1 LTGVR
6 GVWRRLGSSGLVRVG
21 AVPVLVLVVA
31 LFFVFPW
38 LPEPS
43 PAGAALE
50 RYAPE
55 QDGGSILVKKF
66 DADGKLISTESQ
78 NLATIPDLRT
88 FTELGKDIS
97 GQLEDIYTSPQNMED
112 AEVVEVRRRTLETT
126 GKISDSTDTLVL
138 EPRGMLLLANRSG
151 DTGTE
156 VVFDQPAVLLPS
168 DFGPGKRW
176 SSEGMA
182 GPVNYELNG
191 RVVGSGA
198 FESDLGNFDDCL
210 FVRTRLTFSGSD
222 AQDNSVDYKDTYC
235 AGVGLVESR
244 EFDAAGK
251 STQRGT
257 VVSTD
262 QAPPESAA
270 ALPPVPLTAPEG
282 VAGDPSSWRLGHFGR
297 LKPSGESS
305 ASSIP
310 PTYIRTDPPVL
321 LAAAEE
327 GDLLALDVG
336 KNPGSVRWRFHTD
349 GNIYGPPAFDAETGR
364 IFFGATDK
372 KLYALDARGL
382 FLWAYETDDNVASRP
397 VVAGDTVVFGS
408 ENRNIYGLDA
418 GTGRELWTVSTGG
431 PVVSSPA
438 FESGVVVIGSDDGAV
453 YGLDPETGDQ
463 KWRYLAKAAVEAP
476 VTAADGVAYVAS
488 RSGELTALDASSG
501 KEIWTSSQ
509 GKILRT
515 APAVGDEAVFVVDD
529 DHGLLA
535 FDRRTGKK
543 LWENPQGSY
552 VGPPLVARDELVV
565 ARTDG
570 HIERLDLDG
579 KRTGG
584 WDGAVA
590 GNPIDGDP
598 AFSIGPVA
606 GGGALWAATDKAS
619 VVRLGLQKGPSHLE
633 PTWADAFSDLP
644 FVGDA
649 PQYTATGYRGEALL
663 LGAGNNV
670 YLVDPESGEAR
681 RISTLNGASGSPAT
695 EPLVAGD
702 TLLAVSGDTLHAA
715 RLPDADELWKF
726 EGGSSLRPPVVVGQS
741 VLWLSTKGDKNTLNS
756 LDLGSGD
763 VQWKASMPGT
773 GGVITRG
780 KTAYTNPASAFD
792 LDTGK
797 PLWQDQEGGRQAS
810 GGPALSA
817 SGKVLFA
824 ATAGG
829 GGEPGYVAAYDTS
842 NGDEIW
848 RSELDDEVLNPGDR
862 LWASGGVVVAPLVS
876 GDIVAFDA
884 GTGEEVWRYTPP
896 APRLGNV
903 TVEQGEVWF
912 ALQNGEVLAID
923 AESGEISARSN
934 DYNLNLSGTSL
945 SQRPVFVGGTL
956 VLGVGTYV
964 LGFEAPE
971 GLGGS

>member
-1 LTGVR
+1 LTDVR
-6 GVWRRLGSSGLVRVG
+6 GLWRRLVSSGPVRVG
-21 AVPVLVLVVA
+21 AVPVLVLAVG
-31 LFFVFPW
+31 LFFLFPW

-55 QDGGSILVKKF
+55 QDGGSILVKHY
-66 DADGKLISTESQ
+66 DADGGLISTESQ

-97 GQLEDIYTSPQNMED
+97 GQLEDIYTSPQDMED
-112 AEVVEVRRRTLETT
+112 AEVVEVRRRTLEAS
-126 GKISDSTDTLVL
+126 GEISDSTDTLVL
-138 EPRGMLLLANRSG
+138 EPRGLLLLASRSG
-151 DTGTE
+151 ESGTE
-156 VVFDQPAVLLPS
+156 VDFDQPAVLLPS
-168 DFGPGKRW
+168 DLGPGKRW
-176 SSEGMA
+176 SSEGKA
-182 GPVNYELNG
+182 GPVNYELDG
-191 RVVGSGA
+191 RVVGSGT

-210 FVRTRLTFSGSD
+210 FVRTRLAFSGSG
-222 AQDNSVDYKDTYC
+222 AQGNRVDYRDTYC
-235 AGVGLVESR
+235 AGVGLVESTK
-244 EFDAAGK
+244 FDADGK
-251 STQRGT
+251 ATQHGT

-262 QAPPESAA
+262 QAPPKSAV
-270 ALPPVPLTAPEG
+270 ALPPVPLTAPEE
-282 VAGDPSSWRLGHFGR
+282 VAGDPASWRLGHFGR

-310 PTYIRTDPPVL
+310 PTYVRTDPPVL

-327 GDLLALDVG
+327 GDLVALDVG
-336 KNPGSVRWRFHTD
+336 KNPGSVRWRFNTE

-364 IFFGATDK
+364 IFFGTTDK

-382 FLWAYETDDNVASRP
+382 FLWAFETGDNVASRP
-397 VVAGDTVVFGS
+397 VVAGDTVVFGG
-408 ENRNIYGLDA
+408 ENRNVYGLDA
-418 GTGRELWTVSTGG
+418 GTGRERWTVSTGG

-438 FESGVVVIGSDDGAV
+438 FEGGVVIIGSDDGAV
-453 YGLDPETGDQ
+453 YGLDPQTGDE

-476 VTAADGVAYVAS
+476 ITAAGGVAYVAS
-488 RSGELTALDASSG
+488 RSGELTALDARSG

-515 APAVGDEAVFVVDD
+515 APAVGDEEVFVVDD

-543 LWENPQGSY
+543 LWENPDGSY
-552 VGPPLVARDELVV
+552 VGPPLVAGDELVV
-565 ARTDG
+565 ARNDG
-570 HIERLDLDG
+570 HIERLSFDG
-579 KRTGG
+579 ERTGG

-606 GGGALWAATDKAS
+606 GGGSLWAATDKAS
-619 VVRLGLQKGPSHLE
+619 VVRLGLQKGPSHIK

-663 LGAGNNV
+663 LGTGNNV

-681 RISTLNGASGSPAT
+681 TIARLNSASGSPST

-702 TLLAVSGDTLHAA
+702 TLLAVSGNTLHAA
-715 RLPDADELWKF
+715 RMPDVDELWKF
-726 EGGSSLRPPVVVGQS
+726 EGGSSLRPPIVAGQS
-741 VLWLSTKGDKNTLNS
+741 VLWLSTKGGANTLNS

-763 VQWKASMPGT
+763 VQWKAFLPGT
-773 GGVITRG
+773 GGVIARG
-780 KTAYTNPASAFD
+780 KTAYANPASAFD

-797 PLWQDQEGGRQAS
+797 PLWQDEAGGRQAS

-824 ATAGG
+824 GAAGG
-829 GGEPGYVAAYDTS
+829 GGEPASVAAYDASGGEEIWRTAL
-842 NGDEIW
+842 GDEI
-848 RSELDDEVLNPGDR
+848 LNPADR
-862 LWASGGVVVAPLVS
+862 LWVSGDVVVAPLLS
-876 GDIVAFDA
+876 GDIVALDA
-884 GTGEEVWRYTPP
+884 GTGDEVWRYTPP
-896 APRLGNV
+896 EPRLGNV
-903 TVEQGEVWF
+903 TVEGGEVWF
-912 ALQNGEVLAID
+912 ALQNGEILALD
-923 AESGEISARSN
+923 AEGGGISAHSN
-934 DYNLNLSGTSL
+934 DYSLNLNSTSV

-971 GLGGS
+971 GLGGP

>member
-1 LTGVR
+1 M
-6 GVWRRLGSSGLVRVG
+6 
-21 AVPVLVLVVA
+21 LVLVVA

-55 QDGGSILVKKF
+55 QDGGSILVKHF
-66 DADGKLISTESQ
+66 DADGGLISTESQ
-78 NLATIPDLRT
+78 NLASIPDLRT
-88 FTELGKDIS
+88 FTELGKDIT
-97 GQLEDIYTSPQNMED
+97 GQLEDIYTSPQDMED
-112 AEVVEVRRRTLETT
+112 AEVVEVRRRTLEAS
-126 GKISDSTDTLVL
+126 GEISNSTDTLVL
-138 EPRGMLLLANRSG
+138 EPRGLLLLASRSG
-151 DTGTE
+151 KSGTE

-168 DFGPGKRW
+168 DLGPGKRW
-176 SSEGMA
+176 SSEGKA
-182 GPVNYELNG
+182 GPVNYELDG

-210 FVRTRLTFSGSD
+210 FVRTRLAFSGSGSRG
-222 AQDNSVDYKDTYC
+222 NSVDYRDTYC
-235 AGVGLVESR
+235 ASVGLVESR
-244 EFDAAGK
+244 KFDADGK
-251 STQRGT
+251 ATQHGT

-305 ASSIP
+305 ASSVP
-310 PTYIRTDPPVL
+310 PTYVGTDPPVL

-327 GDLLALDVG
+327 GDLIALGVG
-336 KNPGSVRWRFHTD
+336 KNPGSVRWRFHTE

-382 FLWAYETDDNVASRP
+382 FLWAFETGDNVASRP
-397 VVAGDTVVFGS
+397 VVAGDTVVFGG
-408 ENRNIYGLDA
+408 EDRNVYGLDA
-418 GTGRELWTVSTGG
+418 GTGRERWTVSTGG

-438 FESGVVVIGSDDGAV
+438 FEGGVVIIGSDDGAV
-453 YGLDPETGDQ
+453 YGLDPQTGDE

-476 VTAADGVAYVAS
+476 ITAAGGVAYVAS
-488 RSGELTALDASSG
+488 RSGELTALDARSG

-515 APAVGDEAVFVVDD
+515 APAVGDEEVFVVDD

-543 LWENPQGSY
+543 LWENPDGSY
-552 VGPPLVARDELVV
+552 VGPPLVAGDELVV
-565 ARTDG
+565 ARNDG
-570 HIERLDLDG
+570 HIERLSFDG
-579 KRTGG
+579 QRTGG

-606 GGGALWAATDKAS
+606 GGGALWAASDKAS
-619 VVRLGLQKGPSHLE
+619 VVRLGLQEGPSHLK

-670 YLVDPESGEAR
+670 YLIDPESGEAR
-681 RISTLNGASGSPAT
+681 RIAGLNGASGSPST

-702 TLLAVSGDTLHAA
+702 TLLLVSGATLHAA
-715 RLPDADELWKF
+715 RMPDVDELWKF
-726 EGGSSLRPPVVVGQS
+726 EGGSSLRPPVVAGQS
-741 VLWLSTKGDKNTLNS
+741 VLWLSTKGDANTLNS

-763 VQWKASMPGT
+763 VQWKASLPGT
-773 GGVITRG
+773 GGVIVRG
-780 KTAYTNPASAFD
+780 KTAYANPASAFD
-792 LDTGK
+792 LDTGE
-797 PLWQDQEGGRQAS
+797 PLWWDEAGGRQAS

-824 ATAGG
+824 GAAGG
-829 GGEPGYVAAYDTS
+829 GGEPASVAAYDAS
-842 NGDEIW
+842 GGEEIWRAELGDEI
-848 RSELDDEVLNPGDR
+848 LNPADR
-862 LWASGGVVVAPLVS
+862 LWVSGEIVVAPLLS
-876 GDIVAFDA
+876 GDILALDA

-896 APRLGNV
+896 EPRLGNV
-903 TVEQGEVWF
+903 TVEGGEVWF
-912 ALQNGEVLAID
+912 ALQNGEILALD
-923 AESGEISARSN
+923 AESGGIYARSN
-934 DYNLNLSGTSL
+934 DYSLNLNSTSV

-971 GLGGS
+971 GLGGP